1 MRVTLASYN
10 IHGGV
15 GSHGRFDPL
24 RTLRVLQAL
33 GADMIA
39 LQEVAFRHG
48 TGHETLAFLAEETGM
63 HAVAGPT
70 LLRHNAHY
78 GNALL
83 SRWPVLAEHRLD
95 LSFPGREPRGAIG
108 ATIACGG
115 DKRLQIV
122 TTHLGLRPVERRYQ
136 VRRLLELFDVE
147 RTAPAVLL
155 GDLNEWLLWGQPLRW
170 LHAYFKE
177 TPAPA
182 TFPARFPLFALD
194 RVWVRPRSA
203 LVRLAANASELARR
217 ASDHLPITAVL
228 ECPPDDGPRKRRAD
242 SR

>member
-15 GSHGRFDPL
+15 GSDGRFDPL
-24 RTLRVLQAL
+24 RTLQVLQTL
-33 GADMIA
+33 GADVIA
-39 LQEVAFRHG
+39 LQEVVFRHS
-48 TGHETLAFLAEETGM
+48 TGRETLAFLAEETGM

-70 LLRHNAHY
+70 LLRHDAHY

-115 DKRLQIV
+115 VKRLQIV
-122 TTHLGLRPVERRYQ
+122 TTHLGLRPAERRYQ
-136 VRRLLELFDVE
+136 VQRLLELFDAE
-147 RTAPAVLL
+147 RAVPAVLL
-155 GDLNEWLLWGQPLRW
+155 GDLNEWLLWGRPLRR

-194 RVWVRPRSA
+194 RVWVRPRRA
-203 LVRLAANASELARR
+203 LVHLAANVSELARR
-217 ASDHLPITAVL
+217 ASDHLPVTAIVD
-228 ECPPDDGPRKRRAD
+228 CPLNEAPPGRGP
-242 SR
+242 